1 VFSIHAKDWLLLD
14 EKQGLDKWGARGRF
28 CELGAGN
35 IGLDIAGVLR
45 TLGKQGYDGW
55 ILVEH
60 DRHLQDPL
68 KDLAISREYLRKAG
82 F

>member
-1 VFSIHAKDWLLLD
+1 VAVHLKDWLVLKP
-14 EKQGLDKWGARGRF
+14 EVGLDKWWDRGRF

-35 IGLDIAGVLR
+35 IGLDNAAVMNEVR
-45 TLGKQGYDGW
+45 KAGYDGW
-55 ILVEH
+55 VFVEH
-60 DRHLQDPL
+60 DTHLQDPL